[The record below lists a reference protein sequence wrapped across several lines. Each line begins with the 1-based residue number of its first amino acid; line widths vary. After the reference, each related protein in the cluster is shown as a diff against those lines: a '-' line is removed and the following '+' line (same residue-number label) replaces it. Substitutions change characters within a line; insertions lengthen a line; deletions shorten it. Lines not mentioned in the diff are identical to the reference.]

1 MGEGSTS
8 PTSLK
13 GVPKVKVKL
22 ILTGGLISAALIGA
36 AVHFK
41 LQDTPIETLKVS
53 VPKRADSPAKE
64 LEHKDITANGKSEE
78 TKIEAVKQVEPTLS
92 AQQLLEVDMSKEE
105 EYYSFL
111 LENFPELK
119 QEISEY
125 RQSVGEQR
133 EKVLG
138 YKEKIANRNQQ
149 ISQYGSTSASL
160 DSMLKAERDELLLS
174 ANVLGKKA
182 QELNESIRLAAARY
196 N

>member
-1 MGEGSTS
+1 
-8 PTSLK
+8 
-13 GVPKVKVKL
+13 
-22 ILTGGLISAALIGA
+22 
-36 AVHFK
+36 
-41 LQDTPIETLKVS
+41 
-53 VPKRADSPAKE
+53 
-64 LEHKDITANGKSEE
+64 
-78 TKIEAVKQVEPTLS
+78 
-92 AQQLLEVDMSKEE
+92 MSKEE

>member
-1 MGEGSTS
+1 M
-8 PTSLK
+8 
-13 GVPKVKVKL
+13 KVKVKL

-41 LQDTPIETLKVS
+41 LQDTATGTLKVS
-53 VPKRADSPAKE
+53 EPKHADSPAKK
-64 LEHKDITANGKSEE
+64 LEPKDITANDKSEE
-78 TKIEAVKQVEPTLS
+78 TKIDAVNKVEPTLS

-182 QELNESIRLAAARY
+182 QELNESIRLAAAKY